1 MGIGNRWN
9 ESNKHGRLVLIRVGI
24 LHQDMS
30 QASVWRTAWRL
41 LRDKCGL
48 SHYQTRAIFS
58 EHLGGLSFHRNLVHT
73 ELKADES
80 HYEEQAV
87 VWALMLNNRDH
98 EIFISRLKDI
108 VWEEGEPILELTLV
122 RLIDKQVR
130 EWNDWGEDVRQQ
142 IKDKVLR
149 KLSKYE
155 SRTGL
160 EAWTERHLQ
169 TYLAI
174 NGCDTQV

>member
-30 QASVWRTAWRL
+30 QASDLRTAWRL

-87 VWALMLNNRDH
+87 VWGFDV
-98 EIFISRLKDI
+98 EQSRPWNLHQHTKDI

-142 IKDKVLR
+142 IKDKPW
-149 KLSKYE
+149 E
-155 SRTGL
+155 SYQNTRVERGWKHGL
-160 EAWTERHLQ
+160 KGIYKPISQ
-169 TYLAI
+169 
-174 NGCDTQV
+174 